1 MNKHSLN
8 IVGLALLCFF
18 IAGLLLR
25 LAGLTPSGDK
35 GPAQTTEALEVQA
48 ITVVPRL
55 AAYGQA
61 QPSRVW
67 AAVAQAD
74 GRLTWVSP
82 KITTGEQVEK
92 GEELLHLLEYG
103 ADAVSEAKASPTTVI
118 RAPFKGLATS
128 AGLKAG
134 EEIAAG
140 KTMLTLDSLDHVE
153 ITIGLSSEKLAMLAN
168 VEKDDEGVTDEVR
181 GSLAQAWM
189 EVAREDGSE
198 RQPARLSARSVS
210 LNPGTGLVEASLLVD
225 NLSSPGALHQVFI
238 SGQPKSGQVVI
249 PRNAIHSGEVFVADE
264 KQRLKKRQVSVKY
277 TLDNY
282 AVICR
287 GLEPGETLIIGDVN
301 SLRPGGRLDLRL
313 DDNFYLAARN
323 VLGPG
328 ERSRPAVSPD
338 KSSANSAGKL
348 VG

>member
-8 IVGLALLCFF
+8 ILGLALLYLVIAVLF
-18 IAGLLLR
+18 IR
-25 LAGLTPSGDK
+25 PAGLTSSDDK
-35 GPAQTTEALEVQA
+35 GVVQTTEALEVQA

-82 KITTGEQVEK
+82 KIMAGEQVEK
-92 GEELLHLLEYG
+92 GEELLRLLEYK
-103 ADAVSEAKASPTTVI
+103 ADSVSAGEASQTNVI

-128 AGLKAG
+128 AGLEAG
-134 EEIAAG
+134 EEITAG
-140 KTMLTLDSLDHVE
+140 KTMLTLDSLDQVE
-153 ITIGLSSEKLAMLAN
+153 ITIGLNSEKLAMLTNA
-168 VEKDDEGVTDEVR
+168 EKNDEAVTDEVR
-181 GSLAQAWM
+181 GSLAQSWM
-189 EVAREDGSE
+189 EVAAEDGSE
-198 RQPARLSARSVS
+198 RQPARLSSRPVS

-238 SGQPKSGQVVI
+238 SGQPKAGQVVI
-249 PRNAIHSGEVFVADE
+249 PRTAIHSGEVFVADE
-264 KQRLKKRQVSVKY
+264 KRRLKKRQVSVKY

-313 DDNFYLAARN
+313 DDNFYLAARS

-328 ERSRPAVSPD
+328 ERSRPAINPD
-338 KSSANSAGKL
+338 KSSFNSAGKL